1 MPQMYAVSG
10 TLVYHT
16 NDKYC
21 VSCDVTKQIPTFYL
35 NADVQG
41 IVDEKHAEQIA
52 REIVCPIADDLQYE
66 AVTVNLTVVKV

>member
-1 MPQMYAVSG
+1 MPQMYAVNG
-10 TLVYHT
+10 TLIHHT
-16 NDKYC
+16 NDKCC
-21 VSCDVTKQIPTFYL
+21 VSCAVTKQIPTFYL